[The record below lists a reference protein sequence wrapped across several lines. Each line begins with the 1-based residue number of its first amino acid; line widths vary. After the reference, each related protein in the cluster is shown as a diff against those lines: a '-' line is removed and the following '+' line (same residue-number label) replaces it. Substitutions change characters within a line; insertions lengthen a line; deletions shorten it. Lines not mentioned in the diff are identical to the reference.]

1 MILPQQRIIFHVDM
15 DAFFASCEEAVNPSL
30 KGKPLIVGGTKQDLR
45 GIVSCPNY
53 IARKRGIKTAMPIL
67 KAIQLA
73 PDGNFIRGT
82 RGLYGNY
89 SKKVREIFYKY
100 TPLVEPVSIDEA
112 YLDVTQVLLPYKGDY
127 LRLAWELKN
136 EIKTTLNITCSVG
149 ISSNKVCS
157 KIASKQNKPD
167 GITLVPF
174 GRESEFLAPL
184 PVERIPGV
192 GKATFKKL
200 SKYGIVTIG
209 DLLKYSEEFYE
220 NEIGS
225 YTSHLLKI
233 AKGIDNREVS
243 SHEDYEQKSL
253 SKENTFNQ
261 DINDREFLKKELYFL
276 LEKACARLRKK
287 KVKARGLT
295 VKVKY
300 PDFIVNQKA
309 FTGTRYSNLE
319 IDFYEDAGVLLDR
332 LIPKK
337 RSIRLLG
344 VKFSDLINDDF
355 LIQENL
361 FTDEDKYKN
370 LIEKMDK
377 IRKKY
382 NYDAIK
388 FGKTFGKEL

>member
-1 MILPQQRIIFHVDM
+1 M
-15 DAFFASCEEAVNPSL
+15 
-30 KGKPLIVGGTKQDLR
+30 
-45 GIVSCPNY
+45 
-53 IARKRGIKTAMPIL
+53 
-67 KAIQLA
+67 
-73 PDGNFIRGT
+73 
-82 RGLYGNY
+82 
-89 SKKVREIFYKY
+89 
-100 TPLVEPVSIDEA
+100 
-112 YLDVTQVLLPYKGDY
+112 
-127 LRLAWELKN
+127 
-136 EIKTTLNITCSVG
+136 
-149 ISSNKVCS
+149 
-157 KIASKQNKPD
+157 
-167 GITLVPF
+167 
-174 GRESEFLAPL
+174 
-184 PVERIPGV
+184 
-192 GKATFKKL
+192 
-200 SKYGIVTIG
+200 
-209 DLLKYSEEFYE
+209 
-220 NEIGS
+220 
-225 YTSHLLKI
+225 
-233 AKGIDNREVS
+233 
-243 SHEDYEQKSL
+243 
-253 SKENTFNQ
+253 
-261 DINDREFLKKELYFL
+261 YFL

-319 IDFYEDAGVLLDR
+319 IDFYEDAVVLLDR

-344 VKFSDLINDDF
+344 VKFSDLINDDY